1 MKTRE
6 LTYERLKEKI
16 HYDPETGKFT
26 RTWPDHNRKVGQLDK
41 DGYLAIA
48 IDRVKHRAGRL
59 AWLYMTGEHPDES
72 MHVDHINR
80 IRDDNRWVNLRLLT
94 PAANQAHRVVTRK
107 PPASGVSGVY
117 WDGRKNRW
125 FVQVFRNRRIHY
137 GGSHKT
143 IDAAAKAADALRAR
157 LDTQSAA

>member
-26 RTWPDHNRKVGQLDK
+26 RTWPDHNRKVGRLDK

-59 AWLYMTGEHPDES
+59 AWLYMTGKHPDES

-80 IRDDNRWVNLRLLT
+80 IRDDNRWENLRLLT
-94 PAANQAHRVVTRK
+94 PQDNRAHRVVTRK
-107 PPASGVSGVY
+107 PPASGVTGVY
-117 WDGRKNRW
+117 WDGRKNKW
-125 FVQVFRNRRIHY
+125 VVQLFRNRKVHY
-137 GGSHKT
+137 GGYHST
-143 IDAAAKAADALRAR
+143 IDAAAAAADELRTT
-157 LDTQSAA
+157 LDQQSAA